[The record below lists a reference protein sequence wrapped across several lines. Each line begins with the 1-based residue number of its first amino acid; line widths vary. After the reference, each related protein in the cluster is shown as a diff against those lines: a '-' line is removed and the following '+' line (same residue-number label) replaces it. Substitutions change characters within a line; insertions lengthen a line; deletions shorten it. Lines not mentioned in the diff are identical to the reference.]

1 MVALIRVGKG
11 QDPSLKFW
19 GNVVLGP
26 KGLLTL
32 RGCGLFASENHVMEN
47 MLKTF
52 LMLILFLFSAKL
64 KNMIYNERIPFFS
77 YKEDDHSFAC
87 CSLVFET

>member
-32 RGCGLFASENHVMEN
+32 RDCGLFASENHVMEN

-52 LMLILFLFSAKL
+52 LMLIFFFIFSEIEEYDIQWKDSLLF
-64 KNMIYNERIPFFS
+64 I
-77 YKEDDHSFAC
+77 
-87 CSLVFET
+87 